1 MRGIKMNLFVNLVVI
16 SFLGAVVLRC
26 ILIAGYSLTHFRP
39 PSFVMADMK
48 TINWALG
55 RDFSPFNFITALYL
69 LPMVLIVLAC
79 STCMEF
85 MGKHT
90 SYKGLFVAGWMM
102 KNAAINFMASGR
114 WLV

>member
-1 MRGIKMNLFVNLVVI
+1 MWGIKMNLFVTMVVI

-26 ILIAGYSLTHFRP
+26 ILIAGYVLTHFRP
-39 PSFVMADMK
+39 PSFVMADME

-55 RDFSPFNFITALYL
+55 RDFSPFNFITAFYL

-79 STCMEF
+79 SICMEF
-85 MGKHT
+85 VGKHT
-90 SYKGLFVAGWMM
+90 SYKVLFVAGWMM
-102 KNAAINFMASGR
+102 KNSAIKLIASGR